1 MLVTPVAAARVGLV
15 PLQHV
20 LSVGGGGGEVLR
32 ALELRGRDGRSGSVY
47 KCVRLKIV

>member
-1 MLVTPVAAARVGLV
+1 MRVTPVAAARVGLV

-32 ALELRGRDGRSGSVY
+32 AFELRLRERDGRYGSV
-47 KCVRLKIV
+47 